1 MLPVIDAALVLRN
14 DYFGESVSHSVSP
27 CVATTST
34 YKLFACAFSE
44 GVARSVPCQDVF
56 VFAFRAVWR
65 SMPAMLKSEP
75 FAFGGTKDGTSLF
88 EVTNSLVYLFWQLL
102 DVL

>member
-44 GVARSVPCQDVF
+44 GVAQSVPCQDVF
-56 VFAFRAVWR
+56 VFAFRA
-65 SMPAMLKSEP
+65 MLKSDP
-75 FAFGGTKDGTSLF
+75 LGFGEQKM
-88 EVTNSLVYLFWQLL
+88 EHRCPK
-102 DVL
+102 